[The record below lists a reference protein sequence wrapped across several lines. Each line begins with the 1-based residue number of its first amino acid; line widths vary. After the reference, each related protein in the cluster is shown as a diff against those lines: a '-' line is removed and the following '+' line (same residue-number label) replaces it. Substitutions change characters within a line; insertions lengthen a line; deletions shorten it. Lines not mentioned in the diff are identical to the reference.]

1 MELNEAKEKFISSWG
16 SLGSNW
22 GISRTMAQVHAL
34 LMISNEPL
42 SAEDVMEALNISR
55 GNTNLS
61 IRSLIDWELVEK
73 IHKLGQRKEF
83 FQAEKDMWKVATRI
97 AKGRRKR
104 ELMPVL
110 AILEQV
116 KEIDTNDTNK
126 KEAAN
131 FIKQME
137 EIENF
142 TGRVDRMFDRLDHA
156 DERWFSSII
165 SKIMKR

>member
-34 LMISNEPL
+34 LLVSDEPL
-42 SAEDVMEALNISR
+42 SAEEVMESLNISR
-55 GNTNLS
+55 GNANMSL
-61 IRSLIDWELVEK
+61 RSLIDWELVEK
-73 IHKLGQRKEF
+73 LHKLGQRKEF
-83 FQAEKDMWKVATRI
+83 FSAEKDMWKVATRI
-97 AKGRRKR
+97 ARGRRKR

-110 AILEQV
+110 SILEQV
-116 KEIDTNDTNK
+116 KEIETTDANK
-126 KEAAN
+126 KEAAS

-142 TGRVDRMFDRLDHA
+142 TQRVDRMFDRLDHA